1 MQIKR
6 NLYLR
11 VSTIGIIFFLIGLW
25 SCRDASTANYKLDIG
40 YDLENPDK
48 ITALPVI
55 LREISGITLVDSATI
70 ACIQD
75 ENGIVFLY
83 NILQNKMKSQSVF
96 HENGDY
102 EGICH
107 VDTTIFILRSDGAL
121 FEISNYQSKTFK
133 VNAYHTEMPG
143 SNNEGLCY
151 DKAHKR
157 LLIARK
163 NKIAKGKEF
172 KNKRAIYA
180 FDLKT
185 KTLNPKPVFEFDVD
199 TIRKIVSEEKINLPV
214 KEKKEKKEKK
224 KGRPAQTI
232 VHFAS
237 SEIAIHP
244 ITNKLFLLSSSDHLL
259 FVINE
264 QGMVEHIAQLNPVL
278 FKQPEGITFQKNGDM
293 LITNEGQS
301 KNSILLQFKYR

>member
-6 NLYLR
+6 NLFLGI
-11 VSTIGIIFFLIGLW
+11 TGIGVVLFFISVW
-25 SCRDASTANYKLDIG
+25 SCRNAATTDYKTTIG
-40 YDLENPDK
+40 YDLENPNV
-48 ITALPVI
+48 ILELPLV

-83 NILQNKMKSQSVF
+83 DILQNKITSQSVF
-96 HENGDY
+96 YGNGDY

-107 VDTTIFILRSDGAL
+107 VDTTIFVLRSDGAL
-121 FEISNYQSKTFK
+121 FEISNYESTVFK
-133 VNAYHTEMPG
+133 VNVYPTVIPG

-151 DKAHKR
+151 DKPNQR

-185 KTLNPKPVFEFDVD
+185 KALDPEPVFEFDVD
-199 TIRKIVSEEKINLPV
+199 SIRKMASEEKMIPAL
-214 KEKKEKKEKK
+214 KEKKEKK
-224 KGRPAQTI
+224 KDKIAQPLI
-232 VHFAS
+232 RFAS

-244 ITNKLFLLSSSDHLL
+244 ITHKLFLLSSSDHLL
-259 FVINE
+259 FIINE
-264 QGMVEHIAQLNPVL
+264 KGIVEHIAELNPKI
-278 FKQPEGITFQKNGDM
+278 FKQPEGIAFQKNGDM
-293 LITNEGQS
+293 LITNEGQH
-301 KNSILLQFKYR
+301 KNSTLLQFKYR